1 MEHRILGCTIQ
12 LAGKRMQMSDIES
25 RHILT
30 SESQWT
36 NYGDMVYS
44 ISLAFTKISI
54 LLLVLRIFLS
64 VQRNLFWWLTQFL
77 IVVNSIFYTIFFFV
91 PVFLCFP
98 RAKIWNPDMPGHCL
112 RIEILYLASCSFN
125 MVSDIAMLSVP
136 IYLIWNLQ
144 MSTQRKIGVSLI
156 FGTGALSVK
165 TVSSSRS
172 FKSH

>member
-1 MEHRILGCTIQ
+1 MEHRILGCAIQ
-12 LAGKRMQMSDIES
+12 LAGERIQLPDINF

-30 SESQWT
+30 SEYQWS

-64 VQRNLFWWLTQFL
+64 VQRDKFWWLTQFL

-98 RAKIWNPDMPGHCL
+98 RAKIWTPDMPGHCL
-112 RIEILYLASCSFN
+112 KIEILYLASASFN
-125 MVSDIAMLSVP
+125 MISDIAMLSVP

-156 FGTGALSVK
+156 FGTGALFVKPVSFSSVF
-165 TVSSSRS
+165 RS
-172 FKSH
+172 H